1 MKSNLNRIKKLE
13 DIRASNC
20 MKFIYIDSG
29 NTIVIDGVTYSSVD
43 DIPKESTDDI
53 FIMVI

>member
-20 MKFIYIDSG
+20 KKFIYIDSG
-29 NTIVIDGVTYSSVD
+29 NTIVIDGVAYSSVD